1 MKKEEVNH
9 PDRYNK
15 GGIEVIDIIKA
26 YTKDLNGKEAFNIG
40 NAIKYICRY
49 KDKNGIEDLEKAI
62 FYINDTIEELD
73 PSRKKY
79 SENAEFVAV
88 KLDVYD
94 LLAQLAEEASELSLA
109 ALKCSRALKGTNPT
123 PVGVSKAYYDIR
135 EEFSDVCNVMKVLN
149 IDKNNDICCDKMQ
162 RWFNRVSISEMRND
176 KKDGN

>member
-26 YTKDLNGKEAFNIG
+26 YTEDLNGKEAFNIG

-79 SENAEFVAV
+79 SENAEFVAG

-94 LLAQLAEEASELSLA
+94 MLTQLAEEASELSLA

-149 IDKNNDICCDKMQ
+149 IDKNNDICHDKMQ
-162 RWFNRVSISEMRND
+162 RWFNRVSISEMR
-176 KKDGN
+176 KDEKEGN

>member
-62 FYINDTIEELD
+62 FYIKDTIEELD

-79 SENAEFVAV
+79 SENADFVAG

-135 EEFSDVCNVMKVLN
+135 EEFSDVCNAMKVLN
-149 IDKNNDICCDKMQ
+149 IDKNNDICHDKMQ
-162 RWFNRVSISEMRND
+162 RWFNRVSISEMR
-176 KKDGN
+176 KDEKEGN